1 MISRSK
7 EDSSNEEWLARRIP
21 AAIAAMLLTG
31 IALATQLGDDGEARK
46 PDPWSAS
53 SAPTCIADAHALE
66 LLREHRR
73 AVYDGRAPYSILQF
87 AQ

>member
-7 EDSSNEEWLARRIP
+7 EGSSNEEWLARRIP

-31 IALATQLGDDGEARK
+31 IALATQPVDDGEARQ
-46 PDPWSAS
+46 PDPSSAS
-53 SAPTCIADAHALE
+53 SAATCIADAHVLE

-73 AVYDGRAPYSILQF
+73 AVYGDRAPYSLLRF

>member
-7 EDSSNEEWLARRIP
+7 EGSSNEEWLARRIS

-31 IALATQLGDDGEARK
+31 IALATQPRDDGEARR
-46 PDPWSAS
+46 PDPSSAS
-53 SAPTCIADAHALE
+53 SAATCIAPGAHALE

-73 AVYDGRAPYSILQF
+73 AVYGARE
-87 AQ
+87 